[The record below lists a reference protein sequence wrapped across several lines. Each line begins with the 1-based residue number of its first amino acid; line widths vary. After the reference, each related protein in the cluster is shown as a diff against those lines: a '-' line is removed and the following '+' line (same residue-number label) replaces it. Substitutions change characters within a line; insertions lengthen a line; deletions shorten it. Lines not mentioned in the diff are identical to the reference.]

1 MMQLHSYFR
10 SSASYRVRIA
20 LNWKGQPYATVPV
33 HLLNDGGQQHAPA
46 FAALNPEQLV
56 PVLSD
61 GGQVFTQSLAI
72 LEYLEE
78 RFPQP
83 PLLPH
88 DIVLRAQARSIAL
101 AIACD
106 VHPLNNLRVLR
117 YLKRSLQVSDEDR
130 DRWYRHWIAIGFDAL
145 ESRLTSVASGAF
157 CIGDGPTFADLCL
170 VPQVFNARR
179 FAVDMTRYPR
189 IAEIDRHCLGID
201 AFAAAAPERQPD
213 AG

>member
-213 AG
+213 AA